1 MPRTEHHLPGPEPAP
16 KATPFVETVVL
27 GSLGI
32 SILSLLL
39 FARLSREMQNG
50 EIRHFDLAI
59 RNWAHSLASPA
70 MTSVMQALSFT
81 GSWVL
86 GVACAISL
94 LVFLKLRWRRAAT
107 WLSVAMAGTLVLDL
121 TLKFAFHRPRP
132 VPFFG
137 PAPSTWSFPSGHALF
152 SFCFYG
158 VMAGLIIDRTQSLAV
173 RIAIGCA
180 AVTLIA
186 GIGFSRIY
194 LGVHYPSDV
203 LAGYLAAAVWVSA
216 MAGLDRMRT
225 ARRSGKRAAAQ
236 SK

>member
-1 MPRTEHHLPGPEPAP
+1 MSHTEHQLSGPEPAP
-16 KATPFVETVVL
+16 KATPFVETAVL

-32 SILSLLL
+32 SVLSLLL

-50 EIRHFDLAI
+50 DIQHFDQAI
-59 RNWAHSLASPA
+59 RSWVHGLASPT
-70 MTSVMQALSFT
+70 MTSMMQALSFT

-86 GVACAISL
+86 GVAFVVSL
-94 LVFLKLRWRRAAT
+94 IVFLKLRWRRAAT

-132 VPFFG
+132 IPFFG
-137 PAPSTWSFPSGHALF
+137 ATPRTWSFPSGHALF
-152 SFCFYG
+152 SYCFYG
-158 VMAGLIIDRTQSLAV
+158 VLAGLIIDRTQSLAV

-203 LAGYLAAAVWVSA
+203 LAGYLAATVWVSA
-216 MAGLDRMRT
+216 MTGLDRMMT
-225 ARRSGKRAAAQ
+225 TRRSGKRAAAQ

>member
-1 MPRTEHHLPGPEPAP
+1 MSHTEHQISGPEPAP
-16 KATPFVETVVL
+16 KATPFVETAVL
-27 GSLGI
+27 GSLAI
-32 SILSLLL
+32 SVLSLLL
-39 FARLSREMQNG
+39 FARLSHEMQDG
-50 EIRHFDLAI
+50 DIQHFDLTI
-59 RNWAHSLASPA
+59 RTWVHGLASPA

-86 GVACAISL
+86 GLAFAVSL
-94 LVFLKLRWRRAAT
+94 IAFLKLRWRRAAT
-107 WLSVAMAGTLVLDL
+107 WLSITMTGALVLDL
-121 TLKFAFHRPRP
+121 ALKFAFHRPRP
-132 VPFFG
+132 IPFFG
-137 PAPSTWSFPSGHALF
+137 PAPRTWSFPSGHALF

-158 VMAGLIIDRTQSLAV
+158 VLASLIIDRTQSLAA
-173 RIAIGCA
+173 RIAIWFA
-180 AVTLIA
+180 AAILIA

-225 ARRSGKRAAAQ
+225 ARRKVKTTAVQ